1 MRNTILV
8 SLFSL
13 SLMLVQS
20 AFALPAPQGETI
32 LWVSGKISQ
41 SNTEN
46 GVEFDQ
52 AMVRKLQQGM
62 IKTDNHVVDHVS
74 TYEGPKLTSLLEFVG
89 ASGTAVKVIAWDEYV
104 KTISIEDIEKYGV
117 LLATH
122 EDGVK
127 MTIDGKGPFFVVFPF
142 SEYPELQNDF
152 YYSFSVWQVREIV
165 VE

>member
-1 MRNTILV
+1 MCRAMLV
-8 SLFSL
+8 SIL
-13 SLMLVQS
+13 SLLFTYN
-20 AFALPAPQGETI
+20 AFALPTPEGEPI

-41 SNTEN
+41 SNAEN

-52 AMVRKLQQGM
+52 AMIAKLDQGV
-62 IKTDNHVVDHVS
+62 IKTSNHVVDQVM
-74 TYEGPKLTSLLEFVG
+74 TYQGPKLTSLLDFVG
-89 ASGTAVKVIAWDEYV
+89 AKGTAVKVIAWDEYV
-104 KTISIEDIEKYGV
+104 KTISIADIEKYGV

-142 SEYPELQNDF
+142 SDYPELQNDF